1 MYIFIHTN
9 EFSKIESFFIQY
21 IIVSNYLIRIP
32 RLYYTM
38 DSFIYIFV
46 ILISLYSIVYSELP
60 FITLF
65 SNKIFTT
72 DVSHDNTTPTNQIDP
87 YYDLNLQIAL
97 QHVLHTFQ
105 QNPEPNIDLH
115 ALIGYANRL
124 ETRLD
129 HLYEINESVNYDERI
144 LYEEKMNIIQHSNFR
159 GSDLLHHNINETKE
173 LITIIT
179 NITKH
184 YPIQM

>member
-1 MYIFIHTN
+1 M
-9 EFSKIESFFIQY
+9 
-21 IIVSNYLIRIP
+21 
-32 RLYYTM
+32 
-38 DSFIYIFV
+38 
-46 ILISLYSIVYSELP
+46 ISIYSIVYSELP
-60 FITLF
+60 FTTLF

-97 QHVLHTFQ
+97 QHVIHIFQ

-124 ETRLD
+124 ETRLE

-144 LYEEKMNIIQHSNFR
+144 VYEEKMNIIQHSNFR
-159 GSDLLHHNINETKE
+159 GSDLLHYNVNKTKE
-173 LITIIT
+173 LITIIA